1 MSMRALFA
9 AALATVVVGAPVALA
24 PSAAD
29 SSAASAPINPEK
41 PVRLDRL
48 FAALRAAP
56 LSAEGSAIEQDI
68 LAEWLR
74 SGDVEVDG
82 QMAAAIVGMN
92 TGDLE
97 GALAI
102 LNDIVAKR
110 PDYVEGW
117 NKRATIYYYM
127 DDYEHSLADI
137 AATLRLEPRHFGAL
151 NGLGMIMI
159 NLGDRS
165 RALMAFERAY
175 AADPAQKSLPYT
187 IEMLKKAGGGKDI

>member
-1 MSMRALFA
+1 MSMRALIA
-9 AALATVVVGAPVALA
+9 AALVGAIVGAPVALA
-24 PSAAD
+24 ASAAD
-29 SSAASAPINPEK
+29 SSAGIAPINPEK

-82 QMAAAIVGMN
+82 QMSAAIVGMN

-165 RALMAFERAY
+165 RALTAFERAY